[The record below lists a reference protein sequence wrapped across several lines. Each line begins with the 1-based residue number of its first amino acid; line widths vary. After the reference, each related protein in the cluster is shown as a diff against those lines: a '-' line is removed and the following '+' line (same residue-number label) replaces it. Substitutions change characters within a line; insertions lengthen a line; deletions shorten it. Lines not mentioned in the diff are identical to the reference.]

1 MGQSTLLDELSI
13 QNNAVIYQKSV
24 FLLKCK
30 FNMICFAFFGNFYAD
45 KTVLKA
51 QKRAHGEIISSDIFW
66 VQNAIHRP
74 SSAAAKIDWNDFFPF
89 CENEVQPV
97 AFLLFCPHCYGMDK
111 DSFTK
116 SLCVLNVKSLLIN
129 SKLYK
134 KINFK
139 KIRVFTLFIA
149 PVTR

>member
-1 MGQSTLLDELSI
+1 MQSI
-13 QNNAVIYQKSV
+13 ARHRRRQKSIE
-24 FLLKCK
+24 
-30 FNMICFAFFGNFYAD
+30 MIFF
-45 KTVLKA
+45 
-51 QKRAHGEIISSDIFW
+51 S
-66 VQNAIHRP
+66 
-74 SSAAAKIDWNDFFPF
+74 F

-134 KINFK
+134 KVNFK

-149 PVTR
+149 PVHAGTF

>member
-1 MGQSTLLDELSI
+1 MQSI
-13 QNNAVIYQKSV
+13 ARHRRRQKSIE
-24 FLLKCK
+24 
-30 FNMICFAFFGNFYAD
+30 MIFF
-45 KTVLKA
+45 
-51 QKRAHGEIISSDIFW
+51 S
-66 VQNAIHRP
+66 
-74 SSAAAKIDWNDFFPF
+74 F

-134 KINFK
+134 KSQFQENSSFYT
-139 KIRVFTLFIA
+139 FYCSSHQ
-149 PVTR
+149 